1 MKNGKLQIAVIGCG
15 GMSRFYI
22 PRYTR
27 IPGAE
32 LALVVDAKEEIAR
45 AAGDRYHC
53 RWSTEFSDCLAP
65 EIDMVDIS
73 TPNFLHAD
81 QAVAAIE
88 AGKHVILQKP
98 ITPTVEEAERI
109 LTAARKTDKN
119 VGMYMSKFNIAAVYD
134 IKQILDKGLLGRVEG
149 IHCRSAHPGGL
160 HEKAGSWRSNLK
172 LCGGGSF
179 LQLGIHTLDLV
190 QFLLGSRI
198 REVMAFSHNT
208 MCPNIGGDDA
218 TTVACRFE
226 NGVLGTL
233 ESSYCAS
240 SEDTQIFG
248 TDGYVRWEA
257 GHGLNLCLR
266 EPFSGK
272 TINYTQPGIR
282 EHFSVTDG
290 LELYGQANEYDQSVA
305 FVRAILEGRR
315 APVPVEVGVYDLKVI
330 KAVYASA
337 QSGARVTV

>member
-22 PRYTR
+22 PRYTQ
-27 IPGAE
+27 ISGAE
-32 LALVVDAKEEIAR
+32 LALVVDTKENIAR
-45 AAGDRYHC
+45 AVGTQYNC

-109 LTAARKTDKN
+109 FAAAQKTDKN
-119 VGMYMSKFNIAAVYD
+119 VGMYMNKFNIAAVYD
-134 IKQILDKGLLGRVEG
+134 IKRMLDEGLLGRIEG

-160 HEKAGSWRSNLK
+160 HEKPGSWRSNLE

-179 LQLGIHTLDLV
+179 LQLAIHTLDLV
-190 QFLLGSRI
+190 QFLLGSQI

-218 TTVACRFE
+218 TTVTCQFE

-240 SEDTQIFG
+240 CEDIQIFG
-248 TDGYVRWEA
+248 TDGYMRWEA
-257 GHGLNLCLR
+257 GHGLDLCLQ
-266 EPFSGK
+266 ESFSGAE
-272 TINYTQPGIR
+272 INYTQPGVR
-282 EHFSVTDG
+282 AHFPVADG
-290 LELYGQANEYDQSVA
+290 LELYERENKYDQSIA
-305 FVRAILEGRR
+305 FVQAILEGKP
-315 APVPVEVGVYDLKVI
+315 APVPVEVGVYDLKVV

-337 QSGARVTV
+337 QTGTRITV